1 MSLNLLEK
9 YRAEILA
16 TLIALILIL
25 AGIFFPLFIPD
36 QLPMAP
42 AGFEDATWFKQLIQ
56 MLFIGMGVLCFIWLI
71 VINKFIRKTKKSD
84 LVY

>member
-9 YRAEILA
+9 YRIEILA

-25 AGIFFPLFIPD
+25 AGIFLPFFLPD

-56 MLFIGMGVLCFIWLI
+56 VLFIGMGVLCFIWLI
-71 VINKFIRKTKKSD
+71 VINRFIRKSKKSD